1 MRIGEV
7 ERLTGVSA
15 RSLRHYDALGLLA
28 TSRRGNGYRE
38 FPEGTVHQV
47 VRIKRFIAAGFT
59 LETIRDVLPCVN
71 GDRVEMCPEVA
82 ALIRDELSDID
93 DAMADLAR
101 RRDLVTSM
109 LVRQR
114 LSR

>member
-15 RSLRHYDALGLLA
+15 RSLRHYDAHGLLA
-28 TSRRGNGYRE
+28 TSRHSNGYRE
-38 FPEGTVHQV
+38 FADGTVQQV
-47 VRIKRFIAAGFT
+47 VRIKRLIEAGFT

-71 GDRVEMCPEVA
+71 GDRVDMCPEVA
-82 ALIRDELSDID
+82 SLIREELSEID

-109 LVRQR
+109 LIGQR